1 MSETTAACHSTRALA
16 SFLAGLRYE
25 HLSDEVVERTKDTL
39 GRARGYR
46 DDGWRALYLASR
58 RAEGRSRKHTQPRG
72 DREESPA
79 TGRFPEWGLSRGDE
93 QDHRPGLGPG

>member
-1 MSETTAACHSTRALA
+1 MSETTAARHSTRVLA

-39 GRARGYR
+39 
-46 DDGWRALYLASR
+46 
-58 RAEGRSRKHTQPRG
+58 EGRSRKHAQPQG

-79 TGRFPEWGLSRGDE
+79 TGRFPEWSLRRGDE